1 MATDVLLPPPWVSL
15 YLNVN
20 YLRPLAVR
28 FISSVMSSKKKKKK
42 MDSGQRFLFGSGREN
57 ELRHVAKTEMKQDK
71 QQIRP
76 SWQRE
81 AKGRAELQ

>member
-1 MATDVLLPPPWVSL
+1 MSSYLLRGL
-15 YLNVN
+15 YLNMN
-20 YLRPLAVR
+20 YLRPQAVR
-28 FISSVMSSKKKKKK
+28 FISSVMSSKK

-81 AKGRAELQ
+81 AKGRAEPQ